1 MTLAALAEA
10 PTPLRHKTIWDRR
23 DKMLFGLDPNAAGL
37 EIGGSYNPLCTTSN
51 VKHLDY
57 QSTEA
62 LREYY
67 AREGRDVSVV
77 PTVSFVTDGRPY
89 KELTAGETFDWIV
102 ASHVIEHVSDLV
114 GWLNDCAS
122 ILKPGGVLSLAI
134 PDKRFMFDYFRPQTS
149 IAQVIDVAVGPKST
163 RPSLGAVM
171 EQSLNFAKLND
182 EICWHPGMK
191 APPTLSFPT
200 DYALQLRE
208 RWQGGEYI
216 DVHVWS
222 FTANSLR
229 LIIEDLYALGMI
241 QVREVAFFDLS
252 GCEFFLQL
260 TVDGPGPGMGRQELA
275 QLARLDEL
283 AIS

>member
-1 MTLAALAEA
+1 MDAASSSL
-10 PTPLRHKTIWDRR
+10 PTSLDPPPLDRR
-23 DKMLFGLDPNAAGL
+23 DKLFFGLDQNAAGL
-37 EIGGSYNPLCTTSN
+37 EIGGSYNPLCTAPN

-57 QSTEA
+57 QTTAA
-62 LREYY
+62 LREHY

-77 PTVSFVTDGRPY
+77 PTVSFVMDGRSY

-122 ILKPGGVLSLAI
+122 ILKTGGVLSLAI
-134 PDKRFMFDYFRPQTS
+134 PDKRFMFDYFRPQTGLAR
-149 IAQVIDVAVGPKST
+149 IIDASGGKKAA
-163 RPSLGAVM
+163 RPSLGAVLEHNLSYAM
-171 EQSLNFAKLND
+171 LNG
-182 EICWHPGMK
+182 EICWHPG
-191 APPTLSFPT
+191 AQGVPTPGVPM
-200 DYALQLRE
+200 DYIRQVRQ
-208 RWQGGEYI
+208 RWLDGEYF
-216 DVHVWS
+216 DVHVWA
-222 FTANSLR
+222 FTPNSLR
-229 LIIEDLYALGMI
+229 LIIEDLYALGLI
-241 QVREVAFFDLS
+241 RVREVAFFDVS